1 MMKSYVPHGLNIIE
15 NFSDNYFSNS
25 YSIDERNAFNFF
37 GINIDNGSITD
48 PGKYDASITS
58 PSFMLNYN
66 LVMKAE
72 NENANSNVVQQL
84 KVLKKRRDQNKS
96 NTITILENKYNNLT
110 SALKQY
116 QTDEKQVWQNLNTA
130 KDSNFMKKRE
140 SYLIQQKLDRLKE
153 ERNTVFQ
160 DLVNDY
166 DNITKNKGN
175 LLKLNNRNMY
185 VTNFQDNLNKNNKNK
200 LNSIEQDT
208 LTKRRQAQIDI
219 DRYHRQNNQIYYLKI
234 TFIFVLIAMIP
245 IILGINDILFTK
257 SSASITSGVVIIIAI
272 LLFIMRYIDNRN
284 RSKLL
289 WQERDFNGDFEK
301 PESGDDNNMGC
312 QNNSGPLATDVM
324 TEESPFQ
331 ESENTIEEQRDVQT
345 FW

>member
-15 NFSDNYFSNS
+15 DFSDNYFSNS
-25 YSIDERNAFNFF
+25 YSIDERNAYNFF

-72 NENANSNVVQQL
+72 NDNANSNVVQQL
-84 KVLKKRRDQNKS
+84 KVLKKKRDQNKS

-116 QTDEKQVWQNLNTA
+116 QTDEKQVWQNLNTT

-185 VTNFQDNLNKNNKNK
+185 VTNFQDNLNKNNNIAIIITTPEVIEAEDLVNK
-200 LNSIEQDT
+200 ISLIP
-208 LTKRRQAQIDI
+208 
-219 DRYHRQNNQIYYLKI
+219 KI
-234 TFIFVLIAMIP
+234 I
-245 IILGINDILFTK
+245 G
-257 SSASITSGVVIIIAI
+257 IIAI
-272 LLFIMRYIDNRN
+272 KTKINVIF
-284 RSKLL
+284 K
-289 WQERDFNGDFEK
+289 
-301 PESGDDNNMGC
+301 
-312 QNNSGPLATDVM
+312 
-324 TEESPFQ
+324 
-331 ESENTIEEQRDVQT
+331 
-345 FW
+345 